1 MSSVEPQTLGQFLA
15 ERGGF
20 LARIGRRGWPLVV
33 SVVFILLGFVY
44 TLQWGSVV
52 QHTPSLWLWPPD
64 LWGAYLT
71 SSEAVHGHVGSVYQ
85 ATGILEFPG
94 LLVLLAPF
102 GALSSV
108 FHTTFVQVL
117 TQSGQRPEL
126 AVTHVG
132 TGLIGRPL
140 FLTSTGTF
148 VANPQWVL
156 VVVPYVLI
164 LSCVALFA
172 FDSLAER
179 LQVSRAQRAVLCL
192 TEAALLWNVTVI
204 WGHPEDAIAI
214 ALAVYAL
221 VFTLDG
227 RLAGA
232 GWLFGAAVAFQPF
245 VLLMLPVLLA
255 VAGRH
260 KMVGFIVRSV
270 LPSAVLL
277 ARSTCSELPRHL
289 PRVHRSAQ
297 LPEPE
302 PRDSVDI
309 SFTSPRR

>member
-20 LARIGRRGWPLVV
+20 LAHIGRRGWPLVV
-33 SVVFILLGFVY
+33 SLVFILLGVVY

-52 QHTPSLWLWPPD
+52 QHTPSLWLWPQD

-94 LLVLLAPF
+94 LLVALAPF
-102 GALSSV
+102 GLLSNV

-126 AVTHVG
+126 AATHLG
-132 TGLIGRPL
+132 PGLIGRPL

-156 VVVPYVLI
+156 VVVPYVLV

-179 LQVSRAQRAVLCL
+179 LQVSRAKRAVLCVA
-192 TEAALLWNVTVI
+192 EAVLLWNVTVI
-204 WGHPEDAIAI
+204 WGHPEDAIAV

-227 RLAGA
+227 RLVGG
-232 GWLFGAAVAFQPF
+232 GWLFGAAVTFQPF
-245 VLLMLPVLLA
+245 VLLMVPVILT
-255 VAGRH
+255 VAGRQ

-270 LPSAVLL
+270 LPSAVLHGFHL
-277 ARSTCSELPRHL
+277 QRTSTPPSTRSP
-289 PRVHRSAQ
+289 
-297 LPEPE
+297 
-302 PRDSVDI
+302 I
-309 SFTSPRR
+309 SPTSRT